1 MFETATKPL
10 RFFLSLLAGT
20 FKSSPTPSFFQTLL
34 TSKRTSLHNG
44 LHFFDI
50 NFKSVPRRMCFA
62 NLTSKLVSRHNGV
75 DLFDIWTSKSAPRPS
90 VWQHSASKFASRHR
104 GLQFFIS
111 HLPRWLRTRR
121 FNELSFSTLRS
132 HKSLEKCA
140 DSRLAYLFAD
150 VHLLPSD
157 AFCSLIFLCLLFS
170 FLTRPTF
177 ALSLVYLVGSL
188 TSQFTT
194 PIDSDIFQP
203 VYFSI

>member
-1 MFETATKPL
+1 MNMSFVL
-10 RFFLSLLAGT
+10 RLPRKIHACRSSSNVPHLPTCLKQLPNRYVFFLSLLAGT

-121 FNELSFSTLRS
+121 FNELSFR
-132 HKSLEKCA
+132 
-140 DSRLAYLFAD
+140 
-150 VHLLPSD
+150 PSG
-157 AFCSLIFLCLLFS
+157 A
-170 FLTRPTF
+170 TNH
-177 ALSLVYLVGSL
+177 
-188 TSQFTT
+188 
-194 PIDSDIFQP
+194 
-203 VYFSI
+203 